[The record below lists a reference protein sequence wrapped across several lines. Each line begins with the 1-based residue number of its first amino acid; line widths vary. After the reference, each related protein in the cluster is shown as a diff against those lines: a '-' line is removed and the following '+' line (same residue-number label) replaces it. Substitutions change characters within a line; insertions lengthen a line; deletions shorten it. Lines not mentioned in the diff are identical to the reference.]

1 MSNVVVSVSSE
12 CHTVMLKRVKFIHS
26 CLCAR
31 RALGISKLWPLLPR
45 QISSLVLFFS
55 RHSSLGNYTQELAP
69 HLKQAYNQLTISD
82 TSTSTP
88 SSFMQSKQRVQFH
101 DRATTLSTGLKD
113 RSLHDLQVVTK
124 GNESGDVDDVLGVV
138 PQVR

>member
-1 MSNVVVSVSSE
+1 MFVHRCAYQHLPTNCPRKILPTSTVYEGRKVLKSQIKDGKQSECKCQMLSYPLSSE

-55 RHSSLGNYTQELAP
+55 RHSSLGNYTQELAS
-69 HLKQAYNQLTISD
+69 HFKQSIQ
-82 TSTSTP
+82 STYYSRYQHEYP
-88 SSFMQSKQRVQFH
+88 IQFH
-101 DRATTLSTGLKD
+101 AK
-113 RSLHDLQVVTK
+113 
-124 GNESGDVDDVLGVV
+124 
-138 PQVR
+138 